1 MRIKLENQPET
12 LKLYFIDI
20 AKSIHDTTL
29 QAKFVNINRFYRW
42 MSINGFSAEA
52 ITAEQFSAYEKYML
66 DIPMMAATRSTIVC
80 AAKSHL
86 KWLFEK
92 GLCSL
97 DPASI
102 IGPVQRKPF
111 KRLNVELPDIAKE
124 FLASV
129 APHKKA
135 ATCKG
140 YKQGLRHFYNFLG
153 TYNIALTTL
162 ALHEMTLFQEY
173 LFSKKL
179 SPSQH
184 RKDFAV
190 SLIYLRWLFSLK
202 LIAIDP
208 DESARKVVM
217 PRLPHALPRPL
228 SPQYDQL
235 FQEAFLASDNF
246 IIRSFYVMRHTGL
259 RIGELVS
266 LPFDCMYKSTDGTI
280 CLKVPLGKMDTERL
294 VPLSPNVILL
304 IKEFQEFAR
313 QRTKNGAHP
322 RGLFVHSS
330 GRPLKTQSFH
340 YAFID
345 VKKRLILSGKIV
357 ETEAEQINPHRLRHT
372 YATTLLTGGMN
383 IVVLQKLLGHR
394 AIRMTLRYAE
404 VVPTKITEDYF
415 AALNVLETHRA
426 LSTQE
431 NFLPEV
437 ATFGHRKLIADLIF
451 SLRKAANGA
460 STKKSSKIAG
470 LIEQIEKLNRDIS
483 RL

>member
-1 MRIKLENQPET
+1 
-12 LKLYFIDI
+12 
-20 AKSIHDTTL
+20 
-29 QAKFVNINRFYRW
+29 
-42 MSINGFSAEA
+42 
-52 ITAEQFSAYEKYML
+52 
-66 DIPMMAATRSTIVC
+66 
-80 AAKSHL
+80 
-86 KWLFEK
+86 
-92 GLCSL
+92 
-97 DPASI
+97 
-102 IGPVQRKPF
+102 
-111 KRLNVELPDIAKE
+111 
-124 FLASV
+124 
-129 APHKKA
+129 
-135 ATCKG
+135 
-140 YKQGLRHFYNFLG
+140 
-153 TYNIALTTL
+153 
-162 ALHEMTLFQEY
+162 
-173 LFSKKL
+173 
-179 SPSQH
+179 
-184 RKDFAV
+184 
-190 SLIYLRWLFSLK
+190 
-202 LIAIDP
+202 
-208 DESARKVVM
+208 
-217 PRLPHALPRPL
+217 
-228 SPQYDQL
+228 
-235 FQEAFLASDNF
+235 
-246 IIRSFYVMRHTGL
+246 MRHTGL

-340 YAFID
+340 YSFID

-431 NFLPEV
+431 NCLPEV
-437 ATFGHRKLIADLIF
+437 ATSGHRKLIADLIF

>member
-12 LKLYFIDI
+12 FKLYFIDI

-66 DIPMMAATRSTIVC
+66 DIPMMAATRSTVVC
-80 AAKSHL
+80 AARSHL
-86 KWLFEK
+86 KWLFER

-111 KRLNVELPDIAKE
+111 KRLDIELPDIAKQ

-135 ATCKG
+135 NTCNS
-140 YKQGLRHFYNFLG
+140 YRHCLRSFYEFLRKSNVDIAHF
-153 TYNIALTTL
+153 TLT
-162 ALHEMTLFQEY
+162 EMNLFQEY
-173 LFSKKL
+173 LFSREL
-179 SPSQH
+179 CPSQH
-184 RKDFAV
+184 RKNVAI
-190 SLIYLRWLFSLK
+190 SLIYLRWLFSLNR
-202 LIAIDP
+202 IAIDP
-208 DESARKVVM
+208 DESLRKVMM
-217 PRLPHALPRPL
+217 PRLPQALPRPL

-235 FQEAFLASDNF
+235 FQEEFLASDNF
-246 IIRSFYVMRHTGL
+246 IMRSFYVMRHTGL

-266 LPFDCMYKSTDGTI
+266 LPFDCMHTSPDGNI

-294 VPLSPNVILL
+294 VPLRPNVVLL
-304 IKEFQEFAR
+304 IKELQEAAR

-330 GRPLKTQSFH
+330 GRRLKSHSFH
-340 YAFID
+340 YAFVD
-345 VKKRLILSGKIV
+345 LKKRLILSGKIV
-357 ETEAEQINPHRLRHT
+357 ETAAEPINPHRLRHT

-426 LSTQE
+426 LE
-431 NFLPEV
+431 VDKNFHPEV
-437 ATFGHRKLIADLIF
+437 TKIGHRKLIADLIF
-451 SLRKAANGA
+451 ILRNAANGA
-460 STKKSSKIAG
+460 SPKKSNKIEG